1 MHNKKLIISS
11 DVKAKITDFI
21 SKQVSKFKV
30 EYKKKQKVEE
40 DAEAARRLLDFHNIG
55 SGSDMRRDM
64 GKSSEE
70 QDDDFFDE
78 Y

>member
-40 DAEAARRLLDFHNIG
+40 DAEAARRLLDFHNTKN
-55 SGSDMRRDM
+55 SNDMRRDM
-64 GKSSEE
+64 GKSSKK
-70 QDDDFFDE
+70 QDDDFFNK